1 MPPLITLY
9 KVIIMSKVQNIPYL
23 LIIGLCSLY
32 SMYVVTHFLMFLGI
46 DEKVAMG
53 VSIVIAYITHSI
65 IFDSAKSILFTKKFS
80 SNIILA
86 LTFCASIVVMEYYG
100 LNHKIN
106 TSEVDATKVE
116 TLESQ
121 LVNLRNQLSQ
131 TGVSNHYAKV
141 ELRRSLKVQIKEI
154 QAEIKDAKLE
164 LVNQKETAEAKT
176 EMFSFYSIVVLLL
189 SILASIEVA
198 KESSINEVKLDS
210 PTLSK
215 EPLQEGTQVRN
226 LDFKLENKK
235 QQEKI
240 QHNKAIGFSFH
251 EPEKEYSKEERLV
264 QAWYD
269 GERNIAKLCKM
280 VKSNPVLIKQMIK
293 EMRLAEIM

>member
-1 MPPLITLY
+1 
-9 KVIIMSKVQNIPYL
+9 MSKVQNIPYL

-65 IFDSAKSILFTKKFS
+65 IFDSAKSILSTKKFS

-100 LNHKIN
+100 LNHKIR
-106 TSEVDATKVE
+106 TSEVDNTKVE
-116 TLESQ
+116 VLGSQ

-154 QAEIKDAKLE
+154 QAEIKGAKLE
-164 LVNQKETAEAKT
+164 LVNQQETAEAKT
-176 EMFSFYSIVVLLL
+176 EMFSFYSIIVLVL
-189 SILASIEVA
+189 SILASIEVTKA
-198 KESSINEVKLDS
+198 IDNKEFKLDTTS
-210 PTLSK
+210 LSQEIK
-215 EPLQEGTQVRN
+215 QEGN
-226 LDFKLENKK
+226 LNFKLENKNNHH
-235 QQEKI
+235 QIRSNQS
-240 QHNKAIGFSFH
+240 IGFLFNTGT
-251 EPEKEYSKEERLV
+251 KEERLY
-264 QAWYD
+264 QAWEG

-280 VKSNPVLIKQMIK
+280 VKSNPVLIKQMISDL
-293 EMRLAEIM
+293 RLSDRLSS

>member
-1 MPPLITLY
+1 
-9 KVIIMSKVQNIPYL
+9 MSKVQNIPYL

-65 IFDSAKSILFTKKFS
+65 IFDTAKTIFATKKFS

-100 LNHKIN
+100 LNHKIR
-106 TSEVDATKVE
+106 TSEVDNTKVE
-116 TLESQ
+116 VLGAQ

-154 QAEIKDAKLE
+154 QAEIKGAKLE
-164 LVNQKETAEAKT
+164 LANQKETADAKT
-176 EMFSFYSIVVLLL
+176 EMFSFYSIIVLVL
-189 SILASIEVA
+189 SILASIEVTKGIDN
-198 KESSINEVKLDS
+198 KEFKLDS
-210 PTLSK
+210 TSLSQEMK
-215 EPLQEGTQVRN
+215 QEGN
-226 LDFKLENKK
+226 LNFKLENKNN
-235 QQEKI
+235 
-240 QHNKAIGFSFH
+240 QHQIRSNQSIGFSFNAGT
-251 EPEKEYSKEERLV
+251 KEERLY
-264 QAWYD
+264 QAWEG

-280 VKSNPVLIKQMIK
+280 VKSNPVLIKQMISDL
-293 EMRLAEIM
+293 RLSDRLSS